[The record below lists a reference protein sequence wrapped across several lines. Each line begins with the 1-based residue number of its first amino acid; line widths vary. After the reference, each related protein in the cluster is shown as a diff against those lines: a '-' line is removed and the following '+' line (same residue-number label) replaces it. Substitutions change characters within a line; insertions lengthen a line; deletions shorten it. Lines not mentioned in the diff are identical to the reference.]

1 MLFLLVCQ
9 PPPAAALQKNQ
20 NVQAETGPNPLS
32 TAPTLRSVARQRDRC
47 EACHGFDPDE
57 KTKVPAKLDF
67 PEVSKFSDALIHKI
81 ESGLLWLTA
90 DVTLRGSEEFQ
101 VIKRKRFQ
109 LARQSDDPRSAMKAC
124 VAKIKTDAA
133 SAQQE
138 VLSTLPPDSYK
149 IRYLQ
154 PMLMA
159 FSCHVTF
166 EGLKAL
172 ALHAKVERIDTA
184 RTCTLQTRQGR
195 PQIGADW
202 TNDLGYKG
210 EGIGIAIL
218 DTGIQYSHVAFGRN
232 KHFPNDKVV
241 GGICIF
247 PQTHTEIDKND
258 VMDLAGHGTSSG
270 SIAAGKTLT
279 WWQRLHVR
287 EGEDYHGG
295 VATEAGIYV
304 VKICQRRGRFQ
315 FDCLARAVQWCT
327 DPANHDDR
335 YPLLVICMGLAGGRY
350 YSAENADQTYQNLR
364 LAVDDCNSMGI
375 TVFASTGNGGYCDS
389 VGAPSALSN
398 VIGVGAVYD
407 EDQKRYTMRIQNR
420 VPVGLSCAPA
430 QETVHDPKTK
440 EIYTVCVDQPALAK
454 QVCCFSNSHPEM
466 SELVAPS
473 ANATAAHKIED
484 RFNPRYGGTSA
495 ACAYAAGAAALLQEA
510 ARKRL
515 GRYLSPA
522 EVRNIFKETGDPVL
536 DVKTRNLPRPVTA
549 KLINLRRAIEFVI
562 EHSSSNQSLKGGS
575 S

>member
-1 MLFLLVCQ
+1 VLFLFVCQ
-9 PPPAAALQKNQ
+9 PPPAAALQENQ
-20 NVQAETGPNPLS
+20 NVQAETDPNPLFTS
-32 TAPTLRSVARQRDRC
+32 PTHRSLARQRDRC

-57 KTKVPAKLDF
+57 KTRVPAKLDF

-90 DVTLRGSEEFQ
+90 DVTLRGCEEFQ
-101 VIKRKRFQ
+101 VIKNKRFQ

-124 VAKIKTDAA
+124 VAKIKADAA
-133 SAQQE
+133 KAQQE

-172 ALHAKVERIDTA
+172 ALHPNVECIDTA

-241 GGICIF
+241 GGIFIF
-247 PQTHTEIDKND
+247 PQTHTETDKND
-258 VMDLAGHGTSSG
+258 VTDLVGHGTGNG

-279 WWQRLHVR
+279 WQQRLQVR
-287 EGEDYHGG
+287 EGEGYNGG
-295 VATEAGIYV
+295 VAPEAGIYV
-304 VKICQRRGRFQ
+304 VKVCQRQGRFQ
-315 FDCLARAVQWCT
+315 FDCLTRALQWCA

-335 YPLLVICMGLAGGRY
+335 HPLLVICMGLAGRRHY
-350 YSAENADQTYQNLR
+350 TSESADQTYRNLR

-375 TVFASTGNGGYCDS
+375 TVFASTGNRGYCDS

-407 EDQKRYTMRIQNR
+407 EDQKRYTMRIQDKI
-420 VPVGLSCAPA
+420 PDGSSCAPG
-430 QETVHDPKTK
+430 QETVRHPKTK
-440 EIYTVCVDQPALAK
+440 ETYTVCMDDPALAK
-454 QVCCFSNSHPEM
+454 HVCCFSDSHPEM
-466 SELVAPS
+466 SEIVAPS
-473 ANATAAHKIED
+473 TKATAAHRIED
-484 RFNPRYGGTSA
+484 RFNPSYGGTSA
-495 ACAYAAGAAALLQEA
+495 ACAYAAGAAAVLQEA
-510 ARKRL
+510 ARKQL
-515 GRYLSPA
+515 GRWLMPA
-522 EVRNIFKETGDPVL
+522 EVRRIFRETGDPVL
-536 DVKTRNLPRPVTA
+536 DVKTRHLPRPVTSR
-549 KLINLRRAIEFVI
+549 LINLKRAVEFVL
-562 EHSSSNQSLKGGS
+562 EKSSSNQSLKGGS